1 MTDQEIYDYYDV
13 YGHLP
18 AGYNRKMGTMVSIES
33 TEKLNIKE
41 RFGLAN
47 TLHRD
52 EGERPKEVKKGMKI
66 MAIAFYMLSLMGVFI
81 QATDIIPGIPDRI
94 TFSVIVGGLVAANL
108 MQWHQAIKDR
118 EQNRKSLEDMVKDHR
133 GEIRSIQESMIALV
147 RANQEAIQQ
156 LFREMRK

>member
-1 MTDQEIYDYYDV
+1 MNDRELYDFYDV

-18 AGYNRKMGTMVSIES
+18 VMYNRNFDTMVSIER
-33 TEKLNIKE
+33 EKLNIQE
-41 RFGLAN
+41 RFELAN

-52 EGERPKEVKKGMKI
+52 EGERPREVKKGMKV
-66 MAIAFYMLSLMGVFI
+66 MAIVFYALSFAGVFI

-118 EQNRKSLEDMVKDHR
+118 EQSRKSLQEMMKDHR
-133 GEIRSIQESMIALV
+133 GEIRQIQDSMFNLV
-147 RANQEAIQQ
+147 KTNQDAIQQ
-156 LFREMRK
+156 VLREMKK